1 MFDVY
6 WKSSLKSEAR
16 SKRGKAI
23 RRRVTGTGKTPSNWQ
38 SFLRDE
44 NNKQEL
50 FHFIADKVT
59 EMKTAN
65 IVIVTKGEDAVSNQT
80 TNLDAIAPC
89 SHEEADTRIFLH
101 AQHAVKQGHK
111 SLMIDANDTDILII
125 ATSVMPY
132 LMQLGLE
139 KMWVTFGKGEKTR
152 WIPIHEV
159 VSAIGPEK
167 TRGILFFHAFS
178 GCDIVSSFHGKS
190 KKSAWKTWDVCDEV
204 SNTFARLSKCPSAV
218 EDSDLQA
225 LERFVVLMYDRSS
238 DVTTVN
244 EARLDLFARKQR
256 QYDLIPPTQ
265 AALKE
270 HAKRASYEA
279 GYVWGQAL
287 KRHPQMPSPSDWG
300 WVKKDEEWKVFWT
313 PLPPITES
321 CWELTK
327 CGCNK
332 ACTGRCKCFRYG
344 LSCTCLCSSPC

>member
-1 MFDVY
+1 M
-6 WKSSLKSEAR
+6 
-16 SKRGKAI
+16 
-23 RRRVTGTGKTPSNWQ
+23 PS
-38 SFLRDE
+38 
-44 NNKQEL
+44 
-50 FHFIADKVT
+50 
-59 EMKTAN
+59 
-65 IVIVTKGEDAVSNQT
+65 
-80 TNLDAIAPC
+80 
-89 SHEEADTRIFLH
+89 
-101 AQHAVKQGHK
+101 
-111 SLMIDANDTDILII
+111 
-125 ATSVMPY
+125 

-159 VSAIGPEK
+159 VSAIEPEK
-167 TRGILFFHAFS
+167 THGILFFHAFS

-204 SNTFARLSKCPSAV
+204 SSTFATLNECPSAV
-218 EDSDLQA
+218 KDSDLQA
-225 LERFVVLMYDRSS
+225 LEKFVVLMYDRSS

-287 KRHPQMPSPSDWG
+287 KRHTQMPSPSNWG
-300 WVKKDEEWKVFWT
+300 WVKQDEEWKVFWT
-313 PLPPITES
+313 PLPPIAES

-327 CGCNK
+327 CGCTK
-332 ACTGRCKCFRYG
+332 ACKCFRYE
-344 LSCTCLCSSPC
+344 LSCTCLCSCPC